1 MSRKKDRIRRQI
13 ATAARPSGTAL
24 AGRSPAPVA
33 IAKDITVAGM
43 DLTGHTMWDG
53 VPTRANAASARLSQ
67 PGISSPVRVL
77 HAKWKALASHPA
89 LDVIQGMYGDAHDAG
104 EPVSGSLDAA
114 RFCRVLDGTEIGT
127 EDHDADASG
136 DADGAGEADGIDK
149 GYVGAIR
156 TIAGDIGSPPA
167 KVHVAIMLVH
177 AQSPRTA
184 PVWDS
189 AGMLPAGPL
198 PALVAPVT
206 VIHRPDVPDIRQELI
221 LHALTDKT
229 LLIKGIPDL
238 TFAEADALAREL
250 VGVRISREDAFAKA
264 GELARE
270 MVEATRH

>member
-67 PGISSPVRVL
+67 PGISSPVRAL
-77 HAKWKALASHPA
+77 HARWKALASHPA
-89 LDVIQGMYGDAHDAG
+89 LNVIQGMYGDAHDAG
-104 EPVSGSLDAA
+104 EPVSGSLDIS

-136 DADGAGEADGIDK
+136 DADGAGDADGIDK

-156 TIAGDIGSPPA
+156 TIAGDIGSQPA

-229 LLIKGIPDL
+229 LLTKGIPDL

>member
-13 ATAARPSGTAL
+13 AAAARPSGTAGT
-24 AGRSPAPVA
+24 GRQPAPMA

-43 DLTGHTMWDG
+43 DLTGHNMWDG
-53 VPTRANAASARLSQ
+53 VPTRPNAASARLSQ
-67 PGISSPVRVL
+67 PGTSSPVRVL
-77 HAKWKALASHPA
+77 HARWKALASHPA

-104 EPVSGSLDAA
+104 EPVSGSLDTA
-114 RFCRVLDGTEIGT
+114 RFCRVLDGAEIGT
-127 EDHDADASG
+127 EDHDPDGSG
-136 DADGAGEADGIDK
+136 DAGDPDGDNGIDK

-156 TIAGDIGSPPA
+156 TIAGDLGSQPA

-189 AGMLPAGPL
+189 AGMIPAGPL
-198 PALVAPVT
+198 PALVAPLAVT
-206 VIHRPDVPDIRQELI
+206 HRPDVPDIRRALI

-229 LLIKGIPDL
+229 LLTKGIPDL
-238 TFAEADALAREL
+238 TFAEADELAREL
-250 VGVRISREDAFAKA
+250 VGMRISREDAFAKA
-264 GELARE
+264 GDLARE

>member
-13 ATAARPSGTAL
+13 AAARPSGTAL
-24 AGRSPAPVA
+24 AGRSSAPVA
-33 IAKDITVAGM
+33 IAKDITVAGT
-43 DLTGHTMWDG
+43 DLTGHTVWDG
-53 VPTRANAASARLSQ
+53 IPTRANAASARLSQ

-104 EPVSGSLDAA
+104 EPVSGSLDIS

-127 EDHDADASG
+127 EDHDAEASG
-136 DADGAGEADGIDK
+136 DADGAGDADGIDK

-156 TIAGDIGSPPA
+156 TIAGDIGSQPA

>member
-67 PGISSPVRVL
+67 PGISSPVRAL
-77 HAKWKALASHPA
+77 HARWKALASHPA

-104 EPVSGSLDAA
+104 EPVSGSLDIS

-136 DADGAGEADGIDK
+136 DADGAGDADGIDK

-156 TIAGDIGSPPA
+156 TIAGDIGSQPA
-167 KVHVAIMLVH
+167 KVHVAIMLIH

-229 LLIKGIPDL
+229 LLTKGIPDL